1 MLDKDKTYVA
11 HTYNRFPVAA
21 QSGRGATA
29 KDFAGKEYI
38 DFGSG
43 IGTHAYLNKSKHRE
57 GIANGVSNCTRRC
70 RNWMFIRT
78 PFWRDTI
85 PKPVGRIP

>member
-43 IGTHAYLNKSKHRE
+43 IGTNALGFCSEEWVNAVTTQLRAGAARLEAVLHA
-57 GIANGVSNCTRRC
+57 A
-70 RNWMFIRT
+70 
-78 PFWRDTI
+78 
-85 PKPVGRIP
+85 